1 MRKPKKP
8 KYRVRNW
15 SEYNAALVK
24 RGSLDIWVDE
34 AIARSW
40 ESQEETGERG
50 HPKVYR
56 DSWIELILSVGMV
69 YQLRLRQLEGFMNSL
84 LRLAGW
90 QSIKVPDFTTLSRRR
105 GGLTIQVSTKT
116 FSEAITVVVDS
127 SGAKVYG
134 EGEWKVRQHGA
145 SKRRTWRKFHLAIEP
160 KTNEILSLEVSTND
174 VTDDE
179 MLAVVL
185 EEIDDTITIQQ
196 VCGDGGYDRT
206 NSYQAIAKHNAKAT
220 IPPRKDAVIWQHGNS
235 NAPPL
240 DRDENLRF
248 IRKHGRKCWKQTSG
262 YHQRSKAESGVFRYK
277 TILGDT
283 LNARLFDSQ
292 AVEMM
297 LGAKILNKM
306 TALGMP
312 LSLPVIA

>member
-1 MRKPKKP
+1 MRQAKKA

-15 SEYNAALVK
+15 REYNAALVK
-24 RGSLDIWVDE
+24 RGSLTVWLDE
-34 AIARSW
+34 EIARSW
-40 ESQEETGERG
+40 ENQAHTGERG
-50 HPKVYR
+50 HPEVYK
-56 DSWIELILSVGMV
+56 DSWIELILTLGMV
-69 YQLRLRQLEGFMNSL
+69 YQLPLRQLEGFIGSL
-84 LRLAGW
+84 LKLAAW
-90 QSIKVPDFTTLSRRR
+90 QGVKAPDFTTWSRRR
-105 GGLTIQVSTKT
+105 SDLKVQVSART

-179 MLAVVL
+179 MLPAVL
-185 EEIDDTITIQQ
+185 EGIDETIVIEQ

-206 NSYQAIAKHNAKAT
+206 TSYQAIAKRRAKAT
-220 IPPRKDAVIWQHGNS
+220 IPPRKDAKIKQHGNS

-240 DRDENLRF
+240 ARDENLRG
-248 IRKHGRKCWKQTSG
+248 IRQQGRKGWKQTSG

-283 LNARLFDSQ
+283 LDARLFESQ
-292 AVEMM
+292 CVEMK
-297 LGAKILNKM
+297 LGGKILNRM
-306 TALGMP
+306 SSLTMP
-312 LSLPVIA
+312 VSLRCAG

>member
-1 MRKPKKP
+1 
-8 KYRVRNW
+8 
-15 SEYNAALVK
+15 
-24 RGSLDIWVDE
+24 
-34 AIARSW
+34 
-40 ESQEETGERG
+40 
-50 HPKVYR
+50 
-56 DSWIELILSVGMV
+56 MV
-69 YQLRLRQLEGFMNSL
+69 YHLPLRQLEGFVKSL
-84 LRLAGW
+84 LDLAKWRGV
-90 QSIKVPDFTTLSRRR
+90 KVPSYTTLSRRR
-105 GGLTIQVSTKT
+105 RGLTVQVSSRK
-116 FSEAITVVVDS
+116 FSKAITVVVDS

-179 MLAVVL
+179 MLPAVLEKIDEAVVI
-185 EEIDDTITIQQ
+185 EQ

-206 NSYQAIAKHNAKAT
+206 TSYQAIAKRRAKAT
-220 IPPRKDAVIWQHGNS
+220 IPPRKDAKIRQHGPS

-240 DRDENLRF
+240 ARDENLRA
-248 IRKHGRKCWKQTSG
+248 IRQQGRKGWKQTSG

-292 AVEMM
+292 CVGMKLA
-297 LGAKILNKM
+297 AKILL
-306 TALGMP
+306 A
-312 LSLPVIA
+312 